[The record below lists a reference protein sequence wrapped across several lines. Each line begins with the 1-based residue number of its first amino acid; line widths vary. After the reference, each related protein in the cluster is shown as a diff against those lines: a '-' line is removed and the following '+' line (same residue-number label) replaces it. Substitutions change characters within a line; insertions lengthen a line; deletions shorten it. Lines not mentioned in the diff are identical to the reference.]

1 MNLHPQLEKD
11 CFVLGSFSLCQL
23 LLMNDATYPWF
34 ILVPQRDNISEIHQL
49 NEQDQLQLM
58 RESSHLSRVLSE
70 VFNAD
75 KMNIAALG
83 NIVPQLH
90 IHHVVRYRDDAA
102 WPAPVWGKSAPQAYA
117 PAAVSAIID
126 RLSPCLREGFVFTD
140 IPGSGL

>member
-11 CFVLGSFSLCQL
+11 CIVLGNFSLCQL

-34 ILVPQRDNISEIHQL
+34 ILVPQRDNFSEIHQL
-49 NEQDQLQLM
+49 NEQDQVQLM

-90 IHHVVRYRDDAA
+90 IHHIVRYRDDAA
-102 WPAPVWGKSAPQAYA
+102 WPAPVWGKSAPHPYTSV
-117 PAAVSAIID
+117 AVSTIID
-126 RLSPCLREGFVFTD
+126 KLSPCLGEGFVFTRTSE
-140 IPGSGL
+140 PGV